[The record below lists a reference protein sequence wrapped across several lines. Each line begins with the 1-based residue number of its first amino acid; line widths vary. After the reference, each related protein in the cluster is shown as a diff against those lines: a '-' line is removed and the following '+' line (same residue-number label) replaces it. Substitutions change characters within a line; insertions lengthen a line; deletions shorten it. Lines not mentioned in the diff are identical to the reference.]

1 MPDQDH
7 GVTVPTNRKTA
18 PDRPLTGCQPG
29 LPREQGYENK
39 AHHVCT
45 GHGGLL
51 TNTIG
56 WQSEKRETARA
67 RVGDSPEAQGTKRS
81 KKSFLCPCRSTRMA
95 SQVYDGR
102 RGEDRK
108 TGETSPATGP
118 KPKEGPLMQAL

>member
-18 PDRPLTGCQPG
+18 PDRPLTGRQAG

-95 SQVYDGR
+95 SPAKSMMGGGEKTEKLAKHRQQRGQNPR
-102 RGEDRK
+102 RVH
-108 TGETSPATGP
+108 
-118 KPKEGPLMQAL
+118 